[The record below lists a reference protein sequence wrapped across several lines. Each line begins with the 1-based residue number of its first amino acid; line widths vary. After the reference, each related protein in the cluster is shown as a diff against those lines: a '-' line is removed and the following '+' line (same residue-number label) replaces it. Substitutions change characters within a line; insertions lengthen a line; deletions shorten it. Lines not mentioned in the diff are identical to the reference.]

1 MLRRALLVLLICSP
15 MIARGQDSV
24 VVNEGFRQSEG
35 WTFKK
40 GAATVMVGG
49 VLAGS
54 LVNSY
59 FDWWKG
65 AQQPFHFVREGFLHD
80 YSLGMDKVGHAY
92 TSYFYFHTFKD
103 ILLWGGYTPEE
114 AFWWGAGGSAFFAIS
129 IEIGDGVSPYGFSWE
144 DLSGN
149 MLGLGYGML
158 QTQVPFLKN
167 VNFKWSYIP
176 NDGWR
181 WPPRFTDHYDSHTY
195 WLAFNMHN
203 LLPPSWGEYWPEF
216 LQLAVGYGVYD
227 RQTRREL
234 VIGID
239 FNLEAFGAGSQD
251 VLLGERI
258 LNRFHI
264 PAPAVKFTEGR
275 APKWYLVHPN

>member
-1 MLRRALLVLLICSP
+1 MLRTALLILLICSP
-15 MIARGQDSV
+15 LLARAQDSV
-24 VVNEGFRQSEG
+24 VVNEGFRQSDG

-40 GAATVMVGG
+40 GAATAMVGG

-59 FDWWKG
+59 FDWWKD
-65 AQQPFHFVREGFLHD
+65 AAQPFHFVSEGFLND
-80 YSLGMDKVGHAY
+80 YSLGIDKVGHAY
-92 TSYFYFHTFKD
+92 TSYFYFHTFRD
-103 ILLWGGYTPEE
+103 LLLWGGYTPRE

-129 IEIGDGVSPYGFSWE
+129 IEVGDAVSPFGFSWE
-144 DLSGN
+144 DLTWN

-158 QTQVPFLKN
+158 QTQVPILRN
-167 VNFKWSYIP
+167 VSFKWSYIP

-181 WPPRFTDHYDSHTY
+181 WPPRFTDHYDAHTY

-203 LLPPSWGEYWPEF
+203 LLPESWGDYWPEF
-216 LQLAVGYGVYD
+216 LQLAVGYGVDD
-227 RQTRREL
+227 RQSRREL
-234 VIGID
+234 VFGID
-239 FNLEAFGAGSQD
+239 FNLEAFGAGSQE
-251 VLLGERI
+251 VLLGERL

-275 APKWYLVHPN
+275 APKWYLLHPN